1 MHVYFERC
9 VCVVLGA
16 WIRVEAASIVYVR
29 GGCFV
34 NYFLGLNRV

>member
-1 MHVYFERC
+1 MFISNG